1 MKKFYAFAAI
11 AVLAAAAPGGV
22 SAKSPA
28 EIRAA
33 LKVPHIA
40 SPREFRAA
48 AEEEVKS
55 VWGAA
60 TRHLYSYEE
69 DQWVLEETYKT
80 KYYPNG
86 MEEVV
91 DIISE
96 DGILRETLKY
106 NEVGYMTYR
115 LREVSEDN
123 GATFT
128 PSELL
133 EREFDPIIKTL
144 PVKAVTKMFMNGQW
158 VETGSSYT
166 RTITRN
172 ADGNIT
178 SVEIAVPY
186 EGKYDPTERYLVEY
200 GEDGKANRFEYVKL
214 VNYGE
219 TMEWE
224 SQMVYSDIVWDSFD
238 GQIYNTES
246 LTYGANRIA
255 SATITQFGSDT
266 QMKASYQIDDQGL
279 GSFSVELFQDYG
291 GGLTWKDVTTTYL
304 EDIYGSYRSLEQTEI
319 TFPAEEEGQE
329 PMTDVMKESEHYV
342 VNEFGLEMLIYS
354 IMAAGD
360 EIMVMENMKADLE
373 TDPVYGYPLTYIR
386 KIAPEETP
394 DAIPSVPEIK
404 IEFADYYDV
413 AGLRAIAP
421 ADNADAPVRYFDL
434 SGRAVAKPANG
445 IFIRQQGS
453 KAEKIL
459 VK

>member
-11 AVLAAAAPGGV
+11 ALMAAAAPGET

-33 LKVPHIA
+33 FKVPEIA
-40 SPREFRAA
+40 SLRARRAA
-48 AEEEVKS
+48 AEEVKP

-60 TRHLYSYEE
+60 TRRVYAYE
-69 DQWVLEETYKT
+69 DGAWALDETYKT
-80 KYYPNG
+80 KYYPDG

-133 EREFDPIIKTL
+133 EREFDPIVKTL
-144 PVKAVTKMFMNGQW
+144 PIKAVTKMYRDGQW
-158 VETGSSYT
+158 VETGNSYT

-186 EGKYDPTERYLVEY
+186 EGKMDPTERYLVEY

-214 VNYGE
+214 ENYGE
-219 TMEWE
+219 TMEWK
-224 SQMVYSDIVWDSFD
+224 SQMVYSNIVWDAFD
-238 GQIYNTES
+238 GQIYDPES
-246 LTYGANRIA
+246 LIYNNNRIA
-255 SATITQFGSDT
+255 SATVSQYGGIETQLRATYNLNDEFIGS
-266 QMKASYQIDDQGL
+266 Y
-279 GSFSVELFQDYG
+279 SVEQFTDYG
-291 GGLTWKDVTTTYL
+291 GGLTYKVVTTNYI
-304 EDIYGSYRSLEQTEI
+304 EDNYGSYRALTQTDV
-319 TFPAEEEGQE
+319 TYPAEEEGEE
-329 PMTDVMKESEHYV
+329 PLTEVMKESEQYV

-354 IMAAGD
+354 VMAADG
-360 EIMVMENMKADLE
+360 EIMVFENMRADLE

-386 KIAPEETP
+386 KLAPKDNP
-394 DAIPSVPEIK
+394 QAIPSEPVLK
-404 IEFADYYDV
+404 IEFSDYYDV

-421 ADNADAPVRYFDL
+421 AENADAPVRYFDL